1 MHVQVSTP
9 VIDHLFGFFTTSFC
23 LSACCG
29 CASPRTCEEGLILQL
44 PVKECKIQKAAD
56 AGAVRDTL
64 PDMLDR
70 WAHGTED
77 NERYGTCCK

>member
-9 VIDHLFGFFTTSFC
+9 LIDHLYGSLSTTSC

-29 CASPRTCEEGLILQL
+29 HTSPKPCEEALLFQL
-44 PVKECKIQKAAD
+44 PIKLCNIKKPAD
-56 AGAVRDTL
+56 AVAMRDTL

-77 NERYGTCCK
+77 NETCGKCCK